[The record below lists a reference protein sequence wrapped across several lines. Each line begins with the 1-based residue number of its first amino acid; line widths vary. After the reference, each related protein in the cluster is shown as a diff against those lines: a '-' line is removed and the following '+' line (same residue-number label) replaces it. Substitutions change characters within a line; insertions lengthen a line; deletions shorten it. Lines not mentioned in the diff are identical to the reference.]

1 MQAEGGDMYAVVRT
15 LLAVGLAVGLAVIAE
30 PSLGQTFTSNTPI
43 TFAGSSGGAPASA
56 YPAGL
61 VVSGVGT
68 VQYMTISLNGVQS
81 TSGSLDAFAAL
92 LVGPSGIKC
101 DLGSIS
107 TGPTNAPLSFT
118 ITFADDASG
127 TAPNPVVAS
136 AAFKPGGNVPLYP
149 PPAPAGPYSS
159 ALSGFNSVSASG
171 TWSLYVLANGN
182 ARTIASGWSLTFN
195 GARQPQ
201 PIGTAFTYQGRLE
214 KNGAPVHGTAD
225 LRFSLWNNPT
235 STNTSNRIG
244 GPLTKSSV
252 AVDNGVFTTSL
263 DFGGATDDATGLWM
277 DVEAASP
284 PGSGFVAI
292 SPRQLVGATPQAVRA
307 KVATA
312 AESFSISSD
321 SRLNDKTL
329 YLRSGSDINH
339 GLGWFG
345 SGKFFA
351 GQAIDGP
358 AIFGY
363 SGGVLGSKNGQTE
376 RNVLQWTSAGRVGI
390 NVQSPDAR
398 LHIEGDSTNDLGLL
412 IAASGAGWGSG
423 LRLEN
428 FGAGGRTYGM
438 YSASDG
444 TWQFVDQTAT
454 ATRMVINSTGNVGI
468 GTTSLPQKLNVNGTI
483 RSTGADFMLAGR
495 GGGQGNNGGNARA
508 FVDAGWTGN
517 PGGVVDGGG
526 LYINYANDF
535 GRVVVGSSLVVQGNI
550 NASGTITPSSARLK
564 EHVAPIDD
572 ALQKL
577 LMLDGVRFDWKG
589 DEIARRGGRVHDLGF
604 VAEDVEKLFPE
615 VVFRDAT
622 GSVVG
627 MDYARLTAVTVQAI
641 KQQQAQRE
649 ADRREIGR
657 LAGESAAKQK
667 EIDDL
672 RARLERLEA
681 SLK

>member
-1 MQAEGGDMYAVVRT
+1 MSFVSKCVVALSVTISFCSALR
-15 LLAVGLAVGLAVIAE
+15 A
-30 PSLGQTFTSNTPI
+30 QTFSNNTPI
-43 TFAGSSGGAPASA
+43 TFTGSAGGAPTTA
-56 YPAGL
+56 YPGAIFA
-61 VVSGVGT
+61 SGVGT
-68 VQYMTISLNGVQS
+68 VQYMTITLNGVPS
-81 TSGSLDAFAAL
+81 TFGSTEGFAAL
-92 LVGPSGIKC
+92 LVGPGGQKC

-107 TGPTNAPLSFT
+107 TGPTSSPVTFT
-118 ITFADDASG
+118 IAFADDAAG
-127 TAPNPVVAS
+127 TAPAPVTAS
-136 AAFKPGGNVPLYP
+136 GVFRPAGGVPAY
-149 PPAPAGPYSS
+149 PAPAPPGPYSS
-159 ALSGFNSVSASG
+159 SLSVFNSVGANGS
-171 TWSLYVLANGN
+171 WSLYVVGIGSS
-182 ARTIASGWSLTFN
+182 RTIATGWSLTFN

-201 PIGTAFTYQGRLE
+201 PIGTAFAYQGRLE
-214 KNGAPVHGTAD
+214 KDGAPVQGAAD
-225 LRFSLWNNPT
+225 LRFTLWNNPV
-235 STNTSNRIG
+235 SANTINRIG
-244 GPLTKSSV
+244 GPLTKS
-252 AVDNGVFTTSL
+252 AVPVENGVFTTSL

-292 SPRQLVGATPQAVRA
+292 APRQLVGATPQAVRA
-307 KVATA
+307 KVASA
-312 AESFSISSD
+312 ADSFSITAD

-329 YLRSGSDINH
+329 YLRTGSDINH

-345 SGKFFA
+345 SGKTFA
-351 GQAIDGP
+351 GQAVDGP
-358 AIFGY
+358 AIFGF

-376 RNVLQWTSAGRVGI
+376 RSVLQWTSTGRVGI
-390 NVQSPDAR
+390 NVPSPEAR
-398 LHIEGDSTNDLGLL
+398 LQIEGDSSNDLGLL
-412 IAASGAGWGSG
+412 IASSGAGWGSG

-428 FGAGGRTYGM
+428 FAGGGRTYGM

-517 PGGVVDGGG
+517 PGGVIDGGG
-526 LYINYANDF
+526 LFINYANDF
-535 GRVVVGSSLVVQGNI
+535 GRVVVGSSLVVQGNV

-572 ALQKL
+572 ALEKL
-577 LMLDGVRFDWKG
+577 LMLDGVRFDWK
-589 DEIARRGGRVHDLGF
+589 DEEIAKRGGRVHDLGF

-615 VVFRDAT
+615 VVFRDES
-622 GSVVG
+622 GSVAG

-649 ADRREIGR
+649 ADRQEIER
-657 LAGESAAKQK
+657 LSSQSAAKQK
-667 EIDDL
+667 EIDEL

-681 SLK
+681 RLK